1 MPSVPK
7 ALSPRTLRLLVAA
20 PREFAD
26 RATDELERLA
36 DLFRTSP
43 PDLPFHPWPNVLS
56 VIERETGLELSRF
69 ADEPA
74 LAEVEQSVV
83 ARMDALEDAGPFPLT
98 YNSGLPLARLAY
110 TVCRATRPSTVLETG
125 VAYGVTTAFVLK
137 ALAENGRGSLH
148 SIDRPPW
155 APEAERFVG
164 YFVPRDM
171 SERWT
176 LHAGTTK
183 RVLPRL
189 LPELRIV
196 DLLVRDSLYTYPTVL
211 RELRAVT
218 PFLSSGAVVL
228 SDDVEQNEAF
238 RRWAGEMRPAFWT
251 TLGCKAVSD
260 SYLAGVA
267 VTRTDDAPAGAG
279 PSLTR

>member
-1 MPSVPK
+1 MPSFAK
-7 ALSPRTLRLLVAA
+7 AFSPRTLRLLVTA
-20 PREFAD
+20 PGEFAD

-43 PDLPFHPWPNVLS
+43 PDLPVQPWPHVLS
-56 VIERETGLELSRF
+56 VLERETGLELSRF
-69 ADEPA
+69 ADA
-74 LAEVEQSVV
+74 RGLAEVEQGMV
-83 ARMDALEDAGPFPLT
+83 ARMDELEDVGPFPLI

-110 TVCRATRPSTVLETG
+110 AVCRATRPSTALEAG

-137 ALAENGRGSLH
+137 ALAENGRGHLH

-164 YFVPRDM
+164 YFVPRDL

-189 LPELRIV
+189 LPELRTV
-196 DLLVRDSLYTYPTVL
+196 DLLMRDSLYTYPTVL

-218 PFLSSGAVVL
+218 PFLSPGAVVL
-228 SDDVEQNEAF
+228 SDDVERNEAF
-238 RRWAGEMRPAFWT
+238 RRWAEETRPAFWT
-251 TLGCKAVSD
+251 TLGCKAASD
-260 SYLAGVA
+260 RYLAGVA
-267 VTRTDDAPAGAG
+267 VTARTADTPAG
-279 PSLTR
+279 